1 MSDPALAAF
10 GSSFS
15 AITLAELGDKTFFM
29 SMILAMR
36 HPRRWVFLGSFA
48 ALAAVTVISL
58 GVGYGLRELLPTALL
73 PWLAG
78 LLFLGFGAKLLLD
91 AAKLPTNAAD
101 DERQEA
107 EEAVLAA
114 DHRQP
119 SQRAMAVLAE
129 AFGLVFIAEL
139 GDRTQFATIF
149 LATAPGF
156 PFAALL
162 AGTLAGHGLVTALA
176 VGSGRW
182 IGERVDERLLYR
194 LSGGLFI
201 LFGLWT
207 LSQVLG

>member
-1 MSDPALAAF
+1 MSDPGVAAF

-48 ALAAVTVISL
+48 ALAAVTLLSL
-58 GVGYGLRELLPTALL
+58 TVGYGLRELLPTDLL

-91 AAKLPTNAAD
+91 ASRLPEHASQE
-101 DERQEA
+101 ERQEA
-107 EEAVLAA
+107 EQAVLAA
-114 DHRQP
+114 DQRHP
-119 SQRAMAVLAE
+119 SQRALAVIWE
-129 AFGLVFIAEL
+129 AFALVFIAEL

-162 AGTLAGHGLVTALA
+162 GGTLAGHGLITALA
-176 VGSGRW
+176 VGAGRW
-182 IGERVDERLLYR
+182 VGDRVDERVLYR
-194 LSGGLFI
+194 LSGALFI
-201 LFGLWT
+201 VFGLWA
-207 LSQVLG
+207 LGRALG